1 MCYPECLIIPLTTLW
16 NKCCYYCC
24 SCWRNTT
31 TSASRSGI
39 DLGDENGGE
48 YVGGKMEVEKKK
60 MKKKRSSK
68 RQQQEQDGISDL
80 APNLDVELV

>member
-1 MCYPECLIIPLTTLW
+1 
-16 NKCCYYCC
+16 
-24 SCWRNTT
+24 
-31 TSASRSGI
+31 
-39 DLGDENGGE
+39 LGDENGGE